1 MLWQRLYWGAQIA
14 SLLLGRKASLFNIA
28 GHVVGYAA
36 VDSVHRVKELADGLV
51 VVEGIDD
58 QGNVFAHVAGDIV
71 VFGKKLRGLVIR
83 LVVSSLSK
91 TPSLWALSNFSRPS
105 VKRPKVEQI

>member
-1 MLWQRLYWGAQIA
+1 MGAQIA

-51 VVEGIDD
+51 VVKSVDD
-58 QGNVFAHVAGDIV
+58 QGNVFAHVAVDIV
-71 VFGKKLRGLVIR
+71 RSGKQFRCLISQVGGHYFVDNAVFNSFVE
-83 LVVSSLSK
+83 
-91 TPSLWALSNFSRPS
+91 FFHS
-105 VKRPKVEQI
+105 VCE